1 MPATVINP
9 NQSSAQKDTHYA
21 ANVKRTACVL
31 KHFKLFL
38 SRDIAHFVSSTNL
51 YPKCPAR
58 TYGKFTCRK
67 TRAQGYFTDFIYI
80 MISHVAY
87 PQFSA
92 LLLLPVTSNLTLSRD
107 LVCHLFRVS
116 SFAFCAGHVFVLCW
130 CPVPAVRG
138 VRKCLNSVVGPRQVR
153 DYGLRFRI
161 QSMSGRTL
169 FSDPQACFCL
179 RYEVIVAV
187 AVDPAELVPFKVVN
201 EEDRLS

>member
-1 MPATVINP
+1 
-9 NQSSAQKDTHYA
+9 
-21 ANVKRTACVL
+21 
-31 KHFKLFL
+31 
-38 SRDIAHFVSSTNL
+38 
-51 YPKCPAR
+51 
-58 TYGKFTCRK
+58 
-67 TRAQGYFTDFIYI
+67 

-107 LVCHLFRVS
+107 LVGHLFRVS

-169 FSDPQACFCL
+169 FSDPQACFWL
-179 RYEVIVAV
+179 KYEVIRALAMDPVELTLFEV
-187 AVDPAELVPFKVVN
+187 VDNDELHSSLFVYFRIFALLVDDHVIEPHATEVT
-201 EEDRLS
+201 